1 MLNEAELI
9 ENEVRIRDM
18 RLTKEV
24 LETRRSIAR
33 WLALSLGIINPGE
46 SRLSAIAVLDALLY
60 YQFVKRVDPDV
71 NQLIEYINTNWQNIN
86 EKTLRYHLLRLKKM
100 GLIEN
105 SQTKFYFKTPST
117 GSKYD
122 VELWASNLFKDE
134 YNNVTTKVKE
144 AVNELRNKYMNEV
157 VK

>member
-9 ENEVRIRDM
+9 ENEITLRDM

-60 YQFVKRVDPDV
+60 FQFIKKLDPSITE
-71 NQLIEYINTNWQNIN
+71 LKEYINNNWQNIN

-100 GLIEN
+100 GIIEN
-105 SQTKFYFKTPST
+105 SQGKFYFKMPEI
-117 GSKYD
+117 GDKYD
-122 VELWASNLFKDE
+122 VEAWANNLFKE
-134 YNNVTTKVKE
+134 EFNNVINKVKE
-144 AVNELRNKYMNEV
+144 AVNELKNKPTIQ
-157 VK
+157 